1 MFSRSQLNCASF
13 LQEELVTIDGSKTD
27 LQKLHIAILNP
38 WFLQGGGGSKVV
50 GVIASIFPQ
59 ADIFTL
65 FYKPEKV
72 PRNIRNKIL
81 HTSFLHRIP
90 FIERLYRPLLPLYP
104 LAVESLDM
112 RGYNI
117 VISCDASVMKGVLV
131 DQDALHLCYCH
142 TPTRYAWDLHRTFA
156 EQTSF
161 LTRPIFWLTSHYLR
175 LWDFSAAQRV
185 DHFIAN
191 SHYVAQRIHA
201 YYRRESTVI
210 YPPVN
215 TAAGYIASSVSD
227 YYLSVGRL
235 THTKRLDLVVNACNR
250 LKRRVV
256 IVGVGREEARLKAMA
271 GPTIEFAGRVADA
284 DLPALYA
291 HCRAFLFAADE
302 DFGIAPV
309 EAQSFGRPV
318 IAYGHGGVLET
329 VLSGEQEDA
338 TGVFFPRQT
347 VESVVKGI
355 LDFEGIEQRFNPIL
369 IRAQS
374 QRFDTSVFVSSMT
387 KYIRDA
393 HAIQCK
399 NGYGQ

>member
-1 MFSRSQLNCASF
+1 M
-13 LQEELVTIDGSKTD
+13 TIEGLETD
-27 LQKLHIAILNP
+27 LQKLRIAILNP
-38 WFLQGGGGSKVV
+38 WFLAGGGGSKVV
-50 GVIASIFPQ
+50 SVLASMFPN
-59 ADIFTL
+59 ANIFTL
-65 FYKPEKV
+65 FYKQEMV
-72 PRNIRNKIL
+72 PGNLRNKTL
-81 HTSFLHRIP
+81 HASFLHRVP
-90 FIERLYRPLLPLYP
+90 FIHRIYRLLLPLHP

-142 TPTRYAWDLHRTFA
+142 TPTRYVWDLRRTFA
-156 EQTSF
+156 EQASF
-161 LTRPIFWLTSHYLR
+161 FTTPIFWLTSHYLR

-201 YYRRESTVI
+201 YYRRKSTVI

-215 TAAGYIASSVSD
+215 TATGYIADDRGD

-235 THTKRLDLVVNACNR
+235 AYSKRLDLVVKACNR
-250 LKRRVV
+250 LKRRLI
-256 IVGVGREEARLKAMA
+256 IVGTGREEAHLKAMA
-271 GPTIEFAGRVADA
+271 GSTIEFAGRVSDD

-291 HCRAFLFAADE
+291 NCRAFVFAADE

-309 EAQSFGRPV
+309 EAQSFGIPV

-329 VLSGEQEDA
+329 VLTGEPEDA

-355 LDFEGIEQRFNPIL
+355 LDFEVIQERFNSAL
-369 IRAQS
+369 IRVQA
-374 QRFDTSVFVSSMT
+374 QRFDTAVFVSAMR
-387 KYIRDA
+387 KYIQDA
-393 HAIQCK
+393 YAARNK
-399 NGYGQ
+399 KGYDE